1 MTPDYV
7 PGVLNAVGTGLPLLL
22 ASFLLTLLL
31 LGAGVRIY
39 AAVTPMKEW
48 TLVQQGNTAAAVVLA
63 GVVLA
68 LAIPLAALLATS
80 FALLDILVW
89 GIVALLIQ
97 LLVLGLL
104 SFLLRNLRSM
114 IEAGNVAAALV
125 LAVAQIA
132 VALLNAA
139 AMVPS

>member
-39 AAVTPMKEW
+39 AAVTPIKEW
-48 TLVQQGNTAAAVVLA
+48 TLVKQGNTAAAVVLA
-63 GVVLA
+63 GAVLA

-80 FALLDILVW
+80 FVLLDILVW

-97 LLVLGLL
+97 LVVLGLL
-104 SFLLRNLRSM
+104 SYSLRNLRGM

-125 LAVAQIA
+125 LAVSQVA

>member
-7 PGVLNAVGTGLPLLL
+7 PSVLNAVGTGLPLLL

-39 AAVTPMKEW
+39 AAVTPIKEW
-48 TLVQQGNTAAAVVLA
+48 TLVKQGNTAAAVVLA
-63 GVVLA
+63 GAVLA

-80 FALLDILVW
+80 FVLLDILVW

-97 LLVLGLL
+97 LVVLGLL
-104 SFLLRNLRSM
+104 TYSLRNLRGM

-125 LAVAQIA
+125 LAVSQVA

>member
-7 PGVLNAVGTGLPLLL
+7 PSVLNAVGTGLPLLL

-39 AAVTPMKEW
+39 AAVTPIKEW
-48 TLVQQGNTAAAVVLA
+48 TLVKQGNTAAAVVLA
-63 GVVLA
+63 GAVLA

-80 FALLDILVW
+80 FVLLDILVW

-97 LLVLGLL
+97 LVVLALL
-104 SFLLRNLRSM
+104 SYSLRNLRGM

-125 LAVAQIA
+125 LAVSQVA